1 MFKSVKRFYEHKR
14 SYDLSEAI
22 SSKQRKFVK
31 KRARKRSRKQ
41 EIALKEYVYNENKD

>member
-22 SSKQRKFVK
+22 STKQRKFVK

-41 EIALKEYVYNENKD
+41 EIALKESM